1 MQSFRNLEVWREAH
15 ALALAVYRVSR
26 TFPREEMFGLTCQ
39 MRRASA
45 SIGSNLAEGCCRASD
60 ADFARFVQIALGSA
74 SELEYQMLLARD
86 LRFMPESDY
95 EPLTAAVERTKRML
109 TALVKTLRKAA

>member
-15 ALALAVYRVSR
+15 ALTLTVYSISR
-26 TFPREEMFGLTCQ
+26 AFPREEMFGFTSQ

-60 ADFARFVQIALGSA
+60 AEFARFVQIALGSA
-74 SELEYQMLLARD
+74 SELEYQLLLARD
-86 LRFMPESDY
+86 LKMLTGTDY
-95 EPLTAAVERTKRML
+95 ETLTGAVERTKRML
-109 TALVKTLRKAA
+109 TALAKTLRKAA

>member
-1 MQSFRNLEVWREAH
+1 MT
-15 ALALAVYRVSR
+15 LAVYKISR
-26 TFPREEMFGLTCQ
+26 TFPREEVYGLTNQ

-45 SIGSNLAEGCCRASD
+45 SIGTNLAEGCCRASD

-86 LRFMPESDY
+86 LNLIADSDY
-95 EPLTAAVERTKRML
+95 ESLTTAVERTKKML
-109 TALVKTLRKAA
+109 TALVKRLRKAA